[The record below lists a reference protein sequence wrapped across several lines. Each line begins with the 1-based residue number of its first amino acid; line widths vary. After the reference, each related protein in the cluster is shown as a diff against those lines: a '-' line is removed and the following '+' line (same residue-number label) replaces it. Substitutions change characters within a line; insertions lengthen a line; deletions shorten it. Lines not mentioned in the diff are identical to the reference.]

1 MLEAM
6 KSMAQ
11 RSVMERLVL
20 FVNHVLSSEPVAL
33 EKLRPHSGRTM
44 TIELTD
50 WPAMLPAIGPF
61 AFRVT
66 PAGLVEWLDAPVGT
80 GVDPGPAPATDLR
93 VAIAAGNPAA
103 LLGRLI
109 TGERPSITV
118 SGDAAFAGD
127 IDWLI
132 DNLRWDAQDD
142 LARFVG
148 DGPAREI
155 SKLGGFVAG
164 AFRDAAR
171 SLRDLASRGGNGG
184 GGGSGTSG
192 AGPGTEPPRR

>member
-20 FVNHVLSSEPVAL
+20 FVNHVVSSEPVAL

-44 TIELTD
+44 TFELTD
-50 WPAMLPAIGPF
+50 WPAMLPAIGPLT
-61 AFRVT
+61 FRVT
-66 PAGLVEWLDAPVGT
+66 PAGLVEWPDAPADT
-80 GVDPGPAPATDLR
+80 GLAPAADLR
-93 VAIAAGNPAA
+93 VAIAAGNPAV
-103 LLGRLI
+103 LLGRLL
-109 TGERPSITV
+109 TGERPAITV
-118 SGDAAFAGD
+118 SGDAAFASD

-164 AFRDAAR
+164 AFRDAAKGM
-171 SLRDLASRGGNGG
+171 RDLASRGGNGG
-184 GGGSGTSG
+184 GGGKSG
-192 AGPGTEPPRR
+192 AGPGSEPPRR